1 MLRTSIIVGAVL
13 GTAGGALL
21 LASSGSGHV
30 EVADLVAFAAIGVV
44 IAVIFRFVR
53 RAFASRGDPS

>member
-1 MLRTSIIVGAVL
+1 ML

-30 EVADLVAFAAIGVV
+30 ELADLIAFSVIGVV
-44 IAVIFRFVR
+44 IAVIFTLVR
-53 RAFASRGDPS
+53 RAFASR